1 MRLGFSVLMLALGLA
16 ACDTAPGGVA
26 RAARPVVT
34 SVAITPLQDSLETDA
49 LVAEVPLTVA
59 LALEG
64 EGPIRVFV
72 LVRYA
77 EAVRYS
83 RSGSTPGSDSLVAS
97 RTETVEPGRVELS
110 IPLRVPRGATGD
122 YAITVV
128 TEGPDGRTGD
138 EATAR
143 FHFKAAS
150 LGPPSVSVSAP
161 ASVTAPAPGRRP
173 ARLPIVVT
181 ASDPDGRENV
191 RLVLLRD
198 SEGFVLGRIYDEGP
212 NGRSDDDT
220 AGDGR
225 FSGSL
230 QIPSG
235 FPEGTYG
242 LEAVAVDRAGEV
254 SEPAPFT
261 FTVQ

>member
-1 MRLGFSVLMLALGLA
+1 MRLGFSVLMLALCLA
-16 ACDTAPGGVA
+16 ACDAAPGGVA
-26 RAARPVVT
+26 RAARPVVAR
-34 SVAITPLQDSLETDA
+34 VAITPLQDSLETDA
-49 LVAEVPLTVA
+49 PVAEVPLSVA
-59 LALEG
+59 LTLEG
-64 EGPIRVFV
+64 AGPITVRV

-83 RSGSTPGSDSLVAS
+83 GSDTLVAS
-97 RTETVEPGRVELS
+97 LTESVAPGAVELAL
-110 IPLRVPRGATGD
+110 PLRLPRGATGD
-122 YAITVV
+122 YVVTVA
-128 TEGPDGRTGD
+128 TEGPDGRPGD

-143 FHFKAAS
+143 FRFEAAS

-161 ASVTAPAPGRRP
+161 GSVTAPAPGRRP
-173 ARLPIVVT
+173 ARLPIVAT
-181 ASDPDGRENV
+181 ATDPDGRENV
-191 RLVLLRD
+191 LLVVLRD
-198 SEGFVLGRIYDEGP
+198 ADGFVLGRIYDEGP

-235 FPEGTYG
+235 FPEGTYA
-242 LEAVAVDRAGEV
+242 LDAVAVDRAGDV

>member
-16 ACDTAPGGVA
+16 ACDTAPGGVT
-26 RAARPVVT
+26 RAARPVVA

-49 LVAEVPLTVA
+49 PVAEIPLTVA
-59 LALEG
+59 LELEG
-64 EGPIRVFV
+64 EGPIQVFV

-77 EAVRYS
+77 E
-83 RSGSTPGSDSLVAS
+83 TDTLVAS
-97 RTETVEPGRVELS
+97 STEAVEPGAVELAL
-110 IPLRVPRGATGD
+110 PLRVPRGATGD
-122 YAITVV
+122 YAVTVA
-128 TEGPDGRTGD
+128 TEGPDGRAGD

-143 FHFKAAS
+143 FRFKAAS
-150 LGPPSVSVSAP
+150 LGPPSVSVSAQT
-161 ASVTAPAPGRRP
+161 SVTAPAPGRRP
-173 ARLPIVVT
+173 ALLPIVAT
-181 ASDPDGRENV
+181 ATDPDGRENV
-191 RLVLLRD
+191 RLVVLRD
-198 SEGFVLGRIYDEGP
+198 ADGFVLGRIYDEGP

-230 QIPSG
+230 QIPPG
-235 FPEGTYG
+235 FPAGTYA
-242 LEAVAVDRAGEV
+242 LDAVAVDRAGEV